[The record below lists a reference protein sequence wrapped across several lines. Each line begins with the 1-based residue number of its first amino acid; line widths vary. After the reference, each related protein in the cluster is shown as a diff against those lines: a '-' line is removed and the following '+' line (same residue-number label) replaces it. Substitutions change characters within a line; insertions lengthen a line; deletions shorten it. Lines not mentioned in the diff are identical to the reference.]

1 MVRELQWWFIV
12 KPAEC
17 FLSIKGPR
25 VTLKSEAQLSWQD
38 ADLRFQWKPLDGTA
52 SLQTE
57 AINLLFLSALITD
70 QVLLCRHF
78 TFSMH
83 YFIHERIKQW
93 IQSIS
98 FLQKPFS
105 SCSLFYLF
113 KLICH
118 CCPHYTNGI
127 TLPSSERTSVALGQ
141 HPRRVHRVVTYTTW
155 CCINCRNY
163 ISARSVITKGVQ
175 ELSEDDDMHCLMSLP
190 CISEECSALNSS

>member
-1 MVRELQWWFIV
+1 MLDVWCIVVRELQWRFIV

-17 FLSIKGPR
+17 FLFIKGAR
-25 VTLKSEAQLSWQD
+25 VTLKSAAQLSWQV
-38 ADLRFQWKPLDGTA
+38 ADLRFQWKPHDGTA

-57 AINLLFLSALITD
+57 AIKLLFLSALITD
-70 QVLLCRHF
+70 LVLLCGHF
-78 TFSMH
+78 TSSMH
-83 YFIHERIKQW
+83 HFIHERIKQR

-127 TLPSSERTSVALGQ
+127 TLPSSDRTCCFGPTSSKSVLG
-141 HPRRVHRVVTYTTW
+141 
-155 CCINCRNY
+155 CRLYNLILLY
-163 ISARSVITKGVQ
+163 
-175 ELSEDDDMHCLMSLP
+175 
-190 CISEECSALNSS
+190 